1 MTVPVVRPV
10 FIYTES
16 KDVSIGPGPAPLGAA
31 GAAAGGGAWRR
42 GFAAWSEACGV
53 RSFSNGKNVKGN
65 YIFVE
70 GTQLGHARSYG
81 HRQQTDKRP
90 TTVKSP
96 HSALLHASTFL
107 CVGFSLPPCGVCL
120 LCGCRWFILYKQ
132 PLSPKKLK

>member
-31 GAAAGGGAWRR
+31 AAGGGAWRR

-53 RSFSNGKNVKGN
+53 RSFSNGKNVL

-70 GTQLGHARSYG
+70 GTPPEVYSWGTPDR
-81 HRQQTDKRP
+81 TDTDNRP
-90 TTVKSP
+90 TNGQ
-96 HSALLHASTFL
+96 L
-107 CVGFSLPPCGVCL
+107 
-120 LCGCRWFILYKQ
+120 Q
-132 PLSPKKLK
+132 